1 MTATGTE
8 PKDCLI
14 IFTRYPKPGQVKT
27 RLIPALGAEGAA
39 VLHRRMVEHTLAL
52 ARALRTT
59 RPLSIEVWFTNGSMA
74 QMQAWLGEGVAYQS
88 QPEGDLGDRM
98 TLAFESAFRKGHGAT
113 VIIGTDCPDLSP
125 ALLAQSFSALEQQV
139 LVLGPAIDGGYY
151 LIGLQRLFPE
161 LFQGIAWSTAN
172 VLQATAEIA
181 EHLGLSPYYLA
192 QLSDID
198 LPQDLEQDSVQSFLG
213 AVAEPHISP

>member
-1 MTATGTE
+1 MTAIGTE
-8 PKDCLI
+8 AKDCLI

-39 VLHRRMVEHTLAL
+39 ALHRRMVEHTLAQ
-52 ARALRTT
+52 ARALSTT
-59 RPLSIEVWFTNGSMA
+59 SPLSIEVWFTNGSMA
-74 QMQAWLGEGVAYQS
+74 QMQAWLGEDVAYQI
-88 QPEGDLGDRM
+88 QPGGDLGDRM
-98 TLAFESAFRKGHGAT
+98 TLAFESAFSRGYGAT
-113 VIIGTDCPDLSP
+113 VIIGTDCPDLST
-125 ALLAQSFSALEQQV
+125 ALLAQSFGALEQQA

-161 LFQGIAWSTAN
+161 LLKGIPWSTAH

-181 EHLGLSPYYLA
+181 EQLGLIPHYLA

-198 LPQDLEQDSVQSFLG
+198 LPEDLERDSVQSFLG
-213 AVAEPHISP
+213 AVAETEN